1 MKNINAGWVSG
12 ACTGGSHSAQWFLMD
27 LESQLCSLCVLL
39 SDFIKGP
46 LWKLLGGTVLRASKN
61 HLLDYNLHFGLN
73 KIPFCFLTW
82 SVKFPSFAW
91 HGGQDIRDT
100 HQWTPGVCSEPVLG
114 TSWALWAPP
123 ASWYSSFLRNDQQEA
138 PIDKADLIWF
148 TDGSYLK
155 DEQRHY
161 RAGYEITSTVNINES
176 SYLPE
181 TKSTQQAKSIALTWA
196 F

>member
-1 MKNINAGWVSG
+1 MKY
-12 ACTGGSHSAQWFLMD
+12 C
-27 LESQLCSLCVLL
+27 
-39 SDFIKGP
+39 
-46 LWKLLGGTVLRASKN
+46 
-61 HLLDYNLHFGLN
+61 
-73 KIPFCFLTW
+73 CFL
-82 SVKFPSFAW
+82 
-91 HGGQDIRDT
+91 H
-100 HQWTPGVCSEPVLG
+100 L
-114 TSWALWAPP
+114 ALLCFDEITLTLQLLFQNCLLLTD
-123 ASWYSSFLRNDQQEA
+123 YLLVHRNDQQEA